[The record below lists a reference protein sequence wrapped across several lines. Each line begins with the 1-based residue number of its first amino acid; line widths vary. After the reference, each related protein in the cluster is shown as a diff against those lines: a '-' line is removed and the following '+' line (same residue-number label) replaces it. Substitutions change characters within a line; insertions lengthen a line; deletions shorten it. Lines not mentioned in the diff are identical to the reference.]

1 MVTVELLCFGNELLI
16 GKVVNT
22 NASFMAQELT
32 NAGAEVTRIVVLSD
46 ALEDLAGGF
55 KEALKR
61 SPDFIITSGGL
72 GPTYDDK
79 TLEGLARALNIAFE
93 ENPDALKMVRKA
105 YSFLNVN
112 LNPARRKM
120 AKLPRGALPI
130 RNPVGTAPA
139 IFLRAE
145 GYRSAIYCLPGVP
158 TELKAIFNENVLPE
172 ISKRGN
178 TYFQTS
184 FLCSGVGES
193 SLAHITE
200 KLVSQHPK
208 IYIKSHPKMTEEEPI
223 IEFHLTA
230 KGNDH
235 GLSAEIDEVKRE
247 LISSLKVIGAR
258 IENNL

>member
-22 NASFMAQELT
+22 NASYMAQELT

-46 ALEDLAGGF
+46 ALDDLVSGF
-55 KEALKR
+55 REALER
-61 SPDFIITSGGL
+61 SPDFVITSGGL

-79 TLEGLARALNIAFE
+79 TLEGLARALNIPLE
-93 ENPDALKMVRKA
+93 ENPDALKMVRTA

-112 LNPARRKM
+112 LNPARKKM
-120 AKLPRGALPI
+120 AKLPRSALPI

-145 GYRSAIYCLPGVP
+145 GYRPAIYCLPGVP
-158 TELKAIFNENVLPE
+158 TELKAIFNERILPE
-172 ISKRGN
+172 ISKRGSSF
-178 TYFQTS
+178 FQTS

-193 SLAHITE
+193 SLAHLTE

-208 IYIKSHPKMTEEEPI
+208 IYIKSHPKMTEEEPT

-230 KGNDH
+230 KGNEQ
-235 GLSAEIDEVKRE
+235 GLSGEMDEVKRE
-247 LISSLKVIGAR
+247 LITSLKAIGAR
-258 IENNL
+258 IEND